1 MTLED
6 LRTRRATGLN
16 HAWHIAI
23 LAARNTGPS
32 TRPKKPK
39 ESNPP
44 KTPKNTSA
52 SGRLVPRL
60 MSKGFK
66 KLSTEETAS
75 TPQMQRKMASPGE
88 PVAKSQSATGN
99 HTKGGPMGT
108 SDKTHTAKESRTT
121 PGASTM
127 IKPMAATK
135 PCPIAV
141 PITPKTTERVV
152 FKRMELNS
160 SASPPRNLIEQALD
174 VDRQKLPVAVKE
186 KGNKCDKQNLQESV
200 SDTERHGNQPRRH
213 GIDGCLKN

>member
-1 MTLED
+1 MGD
-6 LRTRRATGLN
+6 FRTRRATGLN
-16 HAWHIAI
+16 HAWHMAI

-32 TRPKKPK
+32 TSPKKPK
-39 ESNPP
+39 ESKPP

-75 TPQMQRKMASPGE
+75 TPHRHRKIASPGE

-108 SDKTHTAKESRTT
+108 SDKTHTAKESRTI

-127 IKPMAATK
+127 IKPIAATR

-152 FKRMELNS
+152 FRRIELNS
-160 SASPPRNLIEQALD
+160 SA
-174 VDRQKLPVAVKE
+174 
-186 KGNKCDKQNLQESV
+186 CDKQNLQETV
-200 SDTERHGNQPRRH
+200 SDTERDGNKPGRH
-213 GIDGCLKN
+213 GIDSCLENRVHGFGTDKAFGM